1 MNVQDLRVIRR
12 MSALMPIKDPI
23 KREMVQ
29 INKLDFSKHITFIT
43 PRSISR
49 EIAFYYLYHNGI
61 IDFVKLF
68 TAEEIKDIYFGTH
81 PDYKSLLEIMCPTV
95 VVLLGKEMYNKQ
107 MVSIL
112 NIFVDHFLS
121 LPSTK
126 SLLFIYE
133 GSLQEFKNLYKNAQE
148 RGILSTGKTVHLTNT
163 AQKAVPEL

>member
-1 MNVQDLRVIRR
+1 
-12 MSALMPIKDPI
+12 
-23 KREMVQ
+23 
-29 INKLDFSKHITFIT
+29 
-43 PRSISR
+43 
-49 EIAFYYLYHNGI
+49 
-61 IDFVKLF
+61 VKLF

-95 VVLLGKEMYNKQ
+95 VVLLGKELYNKQ

-121 LPSTK
+121 LSSTK

-148 RGILSTGKTVHLTNT
+148 RGILNTGKTVHLTNT
-163 AQKAVPEL
+163 AQKAIPEL